1 MRSCVCRHVQFRY
14 LVGFFC
20 CFCKKDEMVDVKLIV
35 APIAV
40 ALCILYIVT
49 CSVSLC
55 VEECCLQNPA
65 QALATG
71 DQGAQEVR

>member
-1 MRSCVCRHVQFRY
+1 
-14 LVGFFC
+14 
-20 CFCKKDEMVDVKLIV
+20 MVDVKLIV